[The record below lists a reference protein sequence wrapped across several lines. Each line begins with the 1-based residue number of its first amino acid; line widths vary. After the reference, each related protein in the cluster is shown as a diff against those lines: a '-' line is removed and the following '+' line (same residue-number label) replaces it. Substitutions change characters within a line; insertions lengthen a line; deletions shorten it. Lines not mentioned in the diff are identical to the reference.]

1 MRVCSHLGKVEEQIV
16 EVLQKSPKPLTLVE
30 IAEQLGKPPKKI
42 FNPLRKL
49 FEEGRVNCDIPSRM
63 YRLAKE

>member
-1 MRVCSHLGKVEEQIV
+1 LGKVEDQIV
-16 EVLQKSPKPLTLVE
+16 DVLKKSGKPLTLVE
-30 IAEQLGKPPKKI
+30 IAEQIGKPPKKV

-49 FEEGRVNCDIPSRM
+49 FEGGRVDCDLQSRT